1 MQFRPVAV
9 RGFTLI
15 ELLVVMVIISL
26 VISVAVLSV
35 GDRRGGQEVA
45 AEAQRLAA
53 VIEVA
58 RERAEIDAL
67 EYGLDVHP
75 DGYRFLQYDEAQ
87 GSWQPSQR
95 SALRKREMPA
105 GVRLDVKVDAQAL
118 PSLGDNKPDTGQ
130 SGDKS
135 APPGVL
141 LLSSGETSNFR
152 VELTAGAK
160 DGAVWVVI
168 GDGVAAAHAS
178 KIAGENR

>member
-1 MQFRPVAV
+1 MSQNPYRQLPAVA
-9 RGFTLI
+9 I
-15 ELLVVMVIISL
+15 
-26 VISVAVLSV
+26 VLE
-35 GDRRGGQEVA
+35 QPQLVA
-45 AEAQRLAA
+45 ARGQYAHDAIATA
-53 VIEVA
+53 V
-58 RERAEIDAL
+58 RAEIDAL

-95 SALRKREMPA
+95 GALRKREMPA